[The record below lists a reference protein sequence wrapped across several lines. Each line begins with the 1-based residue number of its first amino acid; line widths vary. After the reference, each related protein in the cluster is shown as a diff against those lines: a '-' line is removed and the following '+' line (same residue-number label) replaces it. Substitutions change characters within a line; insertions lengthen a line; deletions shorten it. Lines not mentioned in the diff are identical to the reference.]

1 MSCVK
6 ENKGR
11 EDKAVCLRLKYHRKV
26 LDAIQTLSP
35 AGSFDCV
42 ILKESLILVWI
53 SITWGMV

>member
-1 MSCVK
+1 MK

-11 EDKAVCLRLKYHRKV
+11 EDKAVYLRLKYHRQV
-26 LDAIQTLSP
+26 LDAIQTLSS
-35 AGSFDCV
+35 AGFFDCV